1 MPPLVGGV
9 QLEDGGLE
17 TVVERKVKGG
27 RSETMTVRGDQNP
40 LWTQGALP
48 PWATGPW
55 AVGLKN
61 KKTILLTEDGGMENL
76 LFTIF

>member
-27 RSETMTVRGDQNP
+27 RSETMTYGSRYHTRNEQY
-40 LWTQGALP
+40 
-48 PWATGPW
+48 
-55 AVGLKN
+55 
-61 KKTILLTEDGGMENL
+61 M
-76 LFTIF
+76 